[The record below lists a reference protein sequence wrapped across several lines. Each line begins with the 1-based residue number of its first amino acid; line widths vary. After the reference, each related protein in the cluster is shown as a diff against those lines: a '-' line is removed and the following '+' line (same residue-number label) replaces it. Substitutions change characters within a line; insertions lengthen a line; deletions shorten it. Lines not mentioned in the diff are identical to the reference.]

1 MEPIVSPQPS
11 IDSYRLIMFNNLF
24 QILREQFSEKMKTAR
39 SKSASGRRGLR
50 MHHQLR
56 VESLD
61 PRLVLAAVPG
71 AATLTDGELVVCGT
85 DADDMI
91 IVSLGP
97 DGGIFVG
104 GDFTST
110 PQSFALSDVTSIRIT
125 GGDGNDTI
133 VSTTLP
139 MSATFDGE
147 AGDDTIFG
155 SAFDDTISGGDGIDL
170 IMAGAGDDNVSAGAG
185 ADLVL
190 GGDGADIL
198 NGGDGDDSLVGNAGD
213 DTLNGDGGVDILL
226 GAEGSDTANGG
237 AGNDTIVGG
246 ASEDDLRGDAGD
258 DQIFGLG
265 EADTI
270 SGGDGLDLI
279 YGDAG
284 SDRLTGGADADLIF
298 AGDGDDTV
306 EGNDGADVLV
316 GDDGADA
323 IMGGADDDVIY
334 GGLGTDA
341 VAGQAGND
349 SLFGGVN
356 RDVLIGGAGSDTLLG
371 LGSDDVLI
379 GGATESDN
387 DGAALA
393 GFATAWSSSDGY
405 EDRIENLQSQLA
417 AGATDDGAIDT
428 LEGSE
433 GRDWFLTGDAAD
445 QLDNATD
452 EVALGRDLA
461 LSDDSFTAITGE
473 PLTVSAANGLLVND
487 ILPNRTD
494 SVVNTTPLVAPV
506 NGTLVL
512 NADGS
517 FEYTPFGTAVSDSFT
532 YQVTDSTTNEV
543 AQGTVDIQIV
553 SDNTAP
559 TAGLSQ
565 VFTVAAGA
573 DFSAAPGALLDGA
586 TDLDVFTELRKRRG

>member
-1 MEPIVSPQPS
+1 M
-11 IDSYRLIMFNNLF
+11 
-24 QILREQFSEKMKTAR
+24 
-39 SKSASGRRGLR
+39 
-50 MHHQLR
+50 
-56 VESLD
+56 
-61 PRLVLAAVPG
+61 
-71 AATLTDGELVVCGT
+71 
-85 DADDMI
+85 
-91 IVSLGP
+91 
-97 DGGIFVG
+97 
-104 GDFTST
+104 
-110 PQSFALSDVTSIRIT
+110 
-125 GGDGNDTI
+125 
-133 VSTTLP
+133 
-139 MSATFDGE
+139 
-147 AGDDTIFG
+147 
-155 SAFDDTISGGDGIDL
+155 
-170 IMAGAGDDNVSAGAG
+170 
-185 ADLVL
+185 
-190 GGDGADIL
+190 
-198 NGGDGDDSLVGNAGD
+198 
-213 DTLNGDGGVDILL
+213 
-226 GAEGSDTANGG
+226 
-237 AGNDTIVGG
+237 
-246 ASEDDLRGDAGD
+246 
-258 DQIFGLG
+258 
-265 EADTI
+265 
-270 SGGDGLDLI
+270 
-279 YGDAG
+279 
-284 SDRLTGGADADLIF
+284 
-298 AGDGDDTV
+298 
-306 EGNDGADVLV
+306 
-316 GDDGADA
+316 
-323 IMGGADDDVIY
+323 
-334 GGLGTDA
+334 
-341 VAGQAGND
+341 
-349 SLFGGVN
+349 
-356 RDVLIGGAGSDTLLG
+356 
-371 LGSDDVLI
+371 LI

-586 TDLDVFTELRKRRG
+586 TDLDGDVLTAAIGTPADNGTVTVNPDGSFVYIPDADFFGFDEFTFTVSDGTDESAAVAVDLLSLIHI